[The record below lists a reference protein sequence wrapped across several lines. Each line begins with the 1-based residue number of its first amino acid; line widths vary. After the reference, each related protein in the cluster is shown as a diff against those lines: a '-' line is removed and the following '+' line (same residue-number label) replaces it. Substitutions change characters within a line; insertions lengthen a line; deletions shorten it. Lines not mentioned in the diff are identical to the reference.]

1 MPIRARLHT
10 VLPLCALVALA
21 AGCGGESS
29 DDAGDAG
36 TGGAPAA
43 PADFAAV
50 CAQFA
55 ETFTG
60 CTEAQCTQV
69 TAVRSQMVAYFT
81 ASCRAIEG
89 NAVQEQVYRRYAAG
103 ACDDTYYSAS
113 VRELVEDG
121 GVDGDDGLVRFCAE
135 GPLTP
140 VETCATRC
148 AAVTA
153 CLTPSNP
160 YSLLIADAASCE
172 YACAALVG
180 LGKSIACLAG
190 TQCVDAGCDEE

>member
-1 MPIRARLHT
+1 MPIRARLHS

-21 AGCGGESS
+21 AGCGGEGS

-36 TGGAPAA
+36 NGGGPDAQAG
-43 PADFAAV
+43 FAAV

-60 CTEAQCTQV
+60 CTQAQCAQV
-69 TAVRSQMVAYFT
+69 AAVRPQMVAYFT

-89 NAVQEQVYRRYAAG
+89 NAVHEQVYRMYAAG
-103 ACDDTYYSAS
+103 TCDQTYYSAS
-113 VRELVEDG
+113 VRELIEDG
-121 GVDGDDGLVRFCAE
+121 GVDGNDGLVRFCAE

-140 VETCATRC
+140 AETCATRC
-148 AAVTA
+148 AAVTS

-160 YSLLIADAASCE
+160 YALLIADAASCE

-180 LGKSIACLAG
+180 LGKSIACLAS
-190 TQCVDAGCDEE
+190 TQCVDASCDDE